1 MGMQPIWRTKQK
13 KFTFLGIE
21 IYSRVKNLIVLSSK
35 LAAFPRTCKGSIP
48 HYFAQLFME
57 ANRNCAFQYYDNE
70 FTLWDRFEVNSL
82 KETGEEMTLKDFLD
96 YLQVRW
102 STQPL

>member
-1 MGMQPIWRTKQK
+1 
-13 KFTFLGIE
+13 
-21 IYSRVKNLIVLSSK
+21 
-35 LAAFPRTCKGSIP
+35 
-48 HYFAQLFME
+48 ME